1 MLLEKAVLER
11 VGARVREM
19 VNTAI
24 NDQVLLKLLAGVE
37 QYSELPFVF
46 NGGTYTLRGR
56 IDKLFKHRERNGWA
70 ILDWKSREP
79 RDSEPVSFAREHYFD
94 LQLACYRMVI
104 EKLKKTKVK
113 GLYLY
118 FTSLGKLVE
127 ITYNGDPSEEID
139 DLSGF
144 IEEYKADPG
153 PLGERIK
160 AIKKDSGECT
170 TCSYSMMGV
179 C

>member
-1 MLLEKAVLER
+1 MLLDKEVLER
-11 VGARVREM
+11 VRARVRELI
-19 VNTAI
+19 NTAI
-24 NDQVLLKLLAGVE
+24 TDEVLLRLLAGVD

-56 IDKLFKHRERNGWA
+56 IDKLFTHKERHGWA
-70 ILDWKSREP
+70 ILDWKTGEP
-79 RDSEPVSFAREHYFD
+79 RDSDPVGFAREHYFD

-127 ITYNGDPSEEID
+127 ITYGSDPSKEID
-139 DLSGF
+139 DLRGF
-144 IEEYKADPG
+144 IEEYRADPEH
-153 PLGERIK
+153 LGERIRT
-160 AIKKDSGECT
+160 IKRANGQCA
-170 TCSYSMMGV
+170 TCSYAMLGL